1 MEFLNKKGQVASIE
15 TIMLVGIVLATSI
28 PISVLT
34 VDGLNDKWSEGIRVQ
49 EAAVLRDAIETVS
62 RLGPGNS
69 IAVASIN
76 GYSILDNRLI
86 YNEESS
92 IPLTPSIEDY
102 TANGGIIEIINTDE
116 GIFIGNSPE
125 IKIIDGSDRTNIKIL
140 GENFDEGMT
149 LLLDGE
155 KGSLNFVSDKEVTF
169 SMSKSGKFEV
179 QLLRTVGDKELISEV
194 VEIKLGGVLNKKSK
208 VSK

>member
-76 GYSILDNRLI
+76 GYSIVDNRLI

-102 TANGGIIEIINTDE
+102 NANRGIIEIINTDE

-125 IKIIDGSDRTNIKIL
+125 ISSIDGTDRTNVKII
-140 GENFDEGMT
+140 GENFDEEMT
-149 LLLDGE
+149 LLLNGE
-155 KGSLNFVSDKEVTF
+155 EKSLNFISDKEMVF

-179 QLLRTVGDKELISEV
+179 QLLRVVGDKELISEV
-194 VEIKLGGVLNKKSK
+194 MEIKLGGVLNKKSK

>member
-1 MEFLNKKGQVASIE
+1 MKFLNKKGQVASIE

-76 GYSILDNRLI
+76 GYSIVDNRLI

-92 IPLTPSIEDY
+92 IPLTPSI
-102 TANGGIIEIINTDE
+102 
-116 GIFIGNSPE
+116 
-125 IKIIDGSDRTNIKIL
+125 
-140 GENFDEGMT
+140 
-149 LLLDGE
+149 
-155 KGSLNFVSDKEVTF
+155 
-169 SMSKSGKFEV
+169 
-179 QLLRTVGDKELISEV
+179 
-194 VEIKLGGVLNKKSK
+194 
-208 VSK
+208 